1 MAMELSR
8 FGDTTADGMTA
19 DGMAADGMAEL
30 KGFGAGAAVEGR
42 LITCSS

>member
-8 FGDTTADGMTA
+8 FGDATADGTV
-19 DGMAADGMAEL
+19 EL
-30 KGFGAGAAVEGR
+30 EGFGAGVAAEGR